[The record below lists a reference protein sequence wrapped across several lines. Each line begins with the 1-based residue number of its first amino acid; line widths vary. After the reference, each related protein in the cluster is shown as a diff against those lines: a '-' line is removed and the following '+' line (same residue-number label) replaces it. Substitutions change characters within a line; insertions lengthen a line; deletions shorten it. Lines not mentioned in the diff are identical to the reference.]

1 MSSDLSRGDVRARLR
16 WPADAATHRKI
27 RRLWQRHSIAEDR
40 RDIDGLI
47 ATLSPTCVYEMVG
60 MGLRVP
66 AHEEEVGLDLA
77 QHGEVA
83 YQG

>member
-1 MSSDLSRGDVRARLR
+1 VTFGIIKVVDFVL
-16 WPADAATHRKI
+16 
-27 RRLWQRHSIAEDR
+27 
-40 RDIDGLI
+40 
-47 ATLSPTCVYEMVG
+47 
-60 MGLRVP
+60 GLRVP